1 MKRKRIIN
9 KLEPEFTGTFKLIR
23 MKVSYS
29 TNSSIH
35 VIFIQL
41 YDVATSE
48 KLPDNQ
54 PERKKVSYNTVSST

>member
-9 KLEPEFTGTFKLIR
+9 KLEPELTETFKLIR

-41 YDVATSE
+41 CDVATSE